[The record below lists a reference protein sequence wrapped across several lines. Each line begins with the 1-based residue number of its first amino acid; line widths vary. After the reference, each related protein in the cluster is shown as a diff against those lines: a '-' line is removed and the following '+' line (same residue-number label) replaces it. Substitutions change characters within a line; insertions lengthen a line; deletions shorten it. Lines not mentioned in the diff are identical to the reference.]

1 MILLDTNVISEP
13 LRRSPE
19 ARVINWI
26 DAQSLEILYLS
37 AITVAELR
45 FGIASLPVGKR
56 RDELENSIEN
66 QILPLFTGRVRP
78 FDINCTT
85 AYAELM
91 AKAKSSGLAIAAAD
105 GYIAAIAATNRF
117 SVATRDVSPFQAAGV
132 NIINPWEFGSSQE
145 FGGH

>member
-13 LRRSPE
+13 LRRAPE

-26 DAQSLEILYLS
+26 DAQSLETLFLS

-45 FGIASLPVGKR
+45 FGVANLPVGKR
-56 RDELENSIEN
+56 RDELQTSLEN
-66 QILPLFTGRVRP
+66 QILPLFAGRVRP
-78 FDINCTT
+78 FDMDCTT

-91 AKAKSSGLAIAAAD
+91 AKVKSAGLAIAAAD

-132 NIINPWEFGSSQE
+132 NVINPWDE
-145 FGGH
+145 

>member
-13 LRRSPE
+13 LRRAPE

-26 DAQSLEILYLS
+26 DAQSLETLYLS

-45 FGIASLPVGKR
+45 FGVTNLPAGKR
-56 RDELENSIEN
+56 RDELQSSLEN
-66 QILPLFTGRVRP
+66 QILPLFSGRVFP
-78 FDINCTT
+78 FDMNCTA

-91 AKAKSSGLAIAAAD
+91 AKAKSTGLAIAAAD

-117 SVATRDVSPFQAAGV
+117 SVATRDVSPFKAAGLNV
-132 NIINPWEFGSSQE
+132 INPWND
-145 FGGH
+145 

>member
-45 FGIASLPVGKR
+45 FGIASLPFGKR
-56 RDELENSIEN
+56 RDELKNSIEN

-85 AYAELM
+85 AYAEIM

-105 GYIAAIAATNRF
+105 GYIAAIAATNQF

-132 NIINPWEFGSSQE
+132 DIINPWEFGT
-145 FGGH
+145 